1 MSDSPILVPFFGML
15 LLTLVV
21 WVFMYY
27 HRLRLIR
34 EAKIDP
40 QSLSIPEAAAAF
52 PPRAVNPANNL
63 KNLFELPV
71 LFYALVLLLLQTGQ
85 VDSVYTLC
93 ACGFFVFRVV
103 HSAIHCTYNRVMHR
117 FSVYCISSVFLWV
130 MVVRAALTAF

>member
-27 HRLRLIR
+27 HRLRVIR

-52 PPRAVNPANNL
+52 PPHAVNPANNL

-71 LFYALVLLLLQTGQ
+71 LFYALVLLLLHTGQ
-85 VDSVYTLC
+85 VDSVYTPC
-93 ACGFFVFRVV
+93 AFGFFVFRVV

-117 FSVYCISSVFLWV
+117 FSVYCISSLFLWA